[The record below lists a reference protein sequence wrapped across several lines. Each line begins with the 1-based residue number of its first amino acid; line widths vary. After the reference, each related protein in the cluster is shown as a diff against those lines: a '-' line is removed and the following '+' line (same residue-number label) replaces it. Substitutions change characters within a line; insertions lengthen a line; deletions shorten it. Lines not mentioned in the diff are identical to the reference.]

1 MPHRDAAR
9 PPPSGASP
17 QRGPRHRGQ
26 LTEVSLSTATDESPK
41 GLQGD
46 GRHSAQSDQ
55 TQQHTQTTR
64 QHTHTHQAGQRMQ
77 EKRVHGASRSW
88 RVHGASRSWR
98 GSWPGRTRSLPSSD
112 RLRLR
117 LLGVVIALGDARG
130 HGDMMSRR
138 SSIQQ
143 CSSQGEAHERRH
155 ARRLQAITPG
165 VGSVDGRV
173 GSVDS
178 RVDGCV
184 GSVDGRRQ
192 PRVPRSTRRGRR
204 RRRGAPP

>member
-1 MPHRDAAR
+1 MPPV
-9 PPPSGASP
+9 PP
-17 QRGPRHRGQ
+17 
-26 LTEVSLSTATDESPK
+26 ATDESPK

-88 RVHGASRSWR
+88 RVHGATRSWR

-143 CSSQGEAHERRH
+143 CSSQGEAHGRRH
-155 ARRLQAITPG
+155 AGRLQAITPFDRPWKSPLIDTPNAKRARVRG
-165 VGSVDGRV
+165 QQANSAAASTASGSS
-173 GSVDS
+173 GS
-178 RVDGCV
+178 RCC
-184 GSVDGRRQ
+184 
-192 PRVPRSTRRGRR
+192 RR
-204 RRRGAPP
+204 RACSWCLLLSRSLFVMPSTLAEPRGACS